1 MCVLGPGSWE
11 TPVFSILLSFFTI
24 SDNWWLES
32 LMCLCKSLK
41 RERLSWCSIAVV
53 DAGLVSQGLFYL
65 IVYNP
70 SRREIRE
77 GTQGRDWNRGHGGGP
92 LTGLLS
98 MAQSWLSST
107 PRITCSGMA
116 PLVVGWTLTR
126 LSLIKKMPYILLYRL
141 SWWRYFLS
149 WGSLFPAYPS
159 LCQVN
164 KNQPTQEAETSTL
177 FFIRFCYSF
186 KNQNESYHTTSPND
200 LFHGTISPF

>member
-1 MCVLGPGSWE
+1 MIDV
-11 TPVFSILLSFFTI
+11 
-24 SDNWWLES
+24 
-32 LMCLCKSLK
+32 
-41 RERLSWCSIAVV
+41 
-53 DAGLVSQGLFYL
+53 GLVSQGLFYL
-65 IVYNP
+65 TVYNP

-77 GTQGRDWNRGHGGGP
+77 RTQGRDWNRGHGGRP

-116 PLVVGWTLTR
+116 PPVVGWTLTHR
-126 LSLIKKMPYILLYRL
+126 SLIKKMPYMLLYRL

-149 WGSLFPAYPS
+149 WDSLFPAYLS

-177 FFIRFCYSF
+177 FFIRFCYRF

-200 LFHGTISPF
+200 LFHGTIFPLLSKLGEVCSPPLLPSPSMNIKIITLSFPQNQVGLFIAISFSLF